1 MKIRADSK
9 NGILRVRLLGE
20 LDHHAAAGTLR
31 EIDALLDRFLP
42 VDCALDLSELTFMDS
57 SGIALILRVH
67 KRMQALGG
75 RVLVMDPAA
84 QPLRVLDASGIDRLV
99 RVAAT
104 LKENVQ

>member
-1 MKIRADSK
+1 MPSTP
-9 NGILRVRLLGE
+9 
-20 LDHHAAAGTLR
+20 GTMR
-31 EIDALLDRFLP
+31 EIDALLDRFMP

-75 RVLVMDPAA
+75 RVLVMDPAV

-99 RVAAT
+99 RVAT
-104 LKENVQ
+104 TVKESVQ